1 MKVKGKKGDILFEFS
16 FVLFFLSNEVAQRIK
31 IFL

>member
-1 MKVKGKKGDILFEFS
+1 MKMNGKKGDILFEFS
-16 FVLFFLSNEVAQRIK
+16 FVLFFLSNEVAKHVK

>member
-1 MKVKGKKGDILFEFS
+1 MKMNGKKGGILFEFS